1 MRGDCHLVLFG
12 AYMKFKCERDVLVE
26 SLATAG
32 RAVNKGLPG
41 LSGIQAILKKDTLS
55 LTGTDRD
62 LTIAVDVK
70 VSGSTDG
77 EAVIPARLAADI
89 VKAIK
94 PGAVSI
100 EVSGDSLQITSGR
113 SEFSIRLIASDDF
126 PKLVANEAET
136 FTLSAEELNE
146 SLQQVVL
153 AASSD
158 DSRPILT
165 GVLLAS
171 EGDGL
176 RLVATDSYRL
186 AMRDIK
192 NAAVLKKGQSVLIPS
207 RALEELNKVLDKGD
221 KVDLQLGDSEAAFV
235 VGDIKITTRLIEG
248 EFPNYRG
255 LIPDSHPNKLT
266 VNRGEFLEALRRVK
280 LLARESTPVRL
291 EMNSDGVELVAVTQD
306 VGTAREFVEGQYD
319 GSDLIVAF
327 NPQYLAEG
335 VEVTPGDEMTLS
347 TIDELKPALI
357 HSVGVEDLLYLLMPV
372 RVS

>member
-1 MRGDCHLVLFG
+1 MPVALAHFIFRSV
-12 AYMKFKCERDVLVE
+12 MKFKCERDVLVE

-41 LSGIQAILKKDTLS
+41 LSGIQAILKKDLLS

-62 LTIAVDVK
+62 LTISVDVK

-94 PGAVSI
+94 PGAVSL

-126 PKLVANEAET
+126 PKLAATEAET
-136 FTLSAEELNE
+136 FTLSAEELND

-221 KVDLQLGDSEAAFV
+221 KVDLQLGDNEAAFL

-266 VNRGEFLEALRRVK
+266 INRGDFLEALRRVK

-306 VGTAREFVEGQYD
+306 VGTAREFVEGKYD

-335 VEVTPGDEMTLS
+335 VEVTPGDEITLS

>member
-1 MRGDCHLVLFG
+1 
-12 AYMKFKCERDVLVE
+12 MKFKCERDVLVE

-41 LSGIQAILKKDTLS
+41 LSGIQAILKKNTLS

-62 LTIAVDVK
+62 LTISVDVE

-94 PGAVSI
+94 PGAVSL

-126 PKLVANEAET
+126 PKLSANEAET
-136 FTLSAEELNE
+136 FTLSAEELND

-221 KVDLQLGDSEAAFV
+221 KVDLQLGENEAAFL

-291 EMNSDGVELVAVTQD
+291 EMTSDGVELVAVTQD
-306 VGTAREFVEGQYD
+306 VGTAREFVEGSYD

-335 VEVTPGDEMTLS
+335 IEVTPGDEITLS